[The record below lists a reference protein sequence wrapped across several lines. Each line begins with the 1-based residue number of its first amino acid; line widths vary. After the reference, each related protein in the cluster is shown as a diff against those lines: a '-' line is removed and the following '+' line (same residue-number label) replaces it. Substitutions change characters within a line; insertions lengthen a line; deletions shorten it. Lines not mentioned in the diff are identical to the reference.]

1 MPNPEHLS
9 MLEQGVTA
17 WNAWRERQPDVCPD
31 LAKADL
37 VGRKLQGIKL
47 CFANVEEADLSQ
59 SDLTNSDLRSAKL
72 MGANLC
78 AATLSGTDAT
88 EANFSGAQLLYA
100 RLVGANLTHAD
111 FGDAKVWSADLTK
124 ANLFNACLKGI
135 DLVNSHLREANLA
148 LADLEGANLKGADLS
163 EAILTQ
169 ADLSWARLT
178 RGNVRSAKLSK
189 ANLSHADLCETDF
202 SGADLSEANLTSSV
216 LIKTRLVDANISRC
230 RIYGISAWGITL
242 KGATQSNLVI
252 TDHDEPTI
260 TVDNLEVDQFIYLL
274 LHNEKIRH
282 LIDTITSKVVLVLG
296 RFTPERKAIL
306 DAIRDELQKRDYS
319 PVVFDFEKPANRDL
333 TETISILAH
342 MARFVIAD
350 ITEAKSIPQE
360 LERIVP
366 DLPSVPVQPILLA
379 SQQEYSMF
387 EHFRRYSWVLEPVLY
402 QTQEELLAHLEERVI
417 IPAENKAKEQLA
429 TTASKTM

>member
-1 MPNPEHLS
+1 

-100 RLVGANLTHAD
+100 RLVGANLTHAN

-260 TVDNLEVDQFIYLL
+260 TVDNLEVGQFIYLL

-387 EHFRRYSWVLEPVLY
+387 EHCRRYSWVLEPVLY